1 MNHSQKRGRT
11 VAQND
16 PAALTDDDLRAFV
29 EEHGITTFK
38 VGAVDIDGLARGKRI
53 AAPYFLESVARKGTN
68 ISNILFGWDMHDEP
82 IPGLSYTSWD
92 TGYPDVTLLPDLST
106 LKLVPWEPGTAS
118 VVCDVHALDGAALD
132 LAPRQVLRRVLAQA
146 EQAGFT
152 AKCGYELEFYLLKDG
167 PDALAARGFR
177 DLETL
182 TRGHHTYSVC
192 RDTASEHILGEIRD
206 QLAAYGIYIEA
217 SNSEHGPGQF
227 EVNMRY
233 CDALHAA
240 DSALLLKQ
248 SIKELAARHGYTAT
262 FIAKLSSAWAGSSGH
277 LHQSLETL
285 DGELVFA
292 RDAEALSPLGESFV
306 AGVLELAQEMTAFY
320 LPTINSY
327 KRTEGASWA
336 GSSATWGFDNRTVAL
351 RAIPSAGAAAR
362 VENRIAG
369 ADANPYLVI
378 AASLASGLHGI
389 AKGLTPPPAVVGNGY
404 EQAGKETL
412 LPQTLEDATRALEAS
427 NQARSLL
434 GEVFVDHYVATRRW
448 EIQQARA
455 AVTDWELAR
464 YVEHV

>member
-1 MNHSQKRGRT
+1 MAH
-11 VAQND
+11 ND
-16 PAALTDDDLRAFV
+16 PAAYSDEDLNAFV
-29 EEHGITTFK
+29 QEHGIKTFK
-38 VGAVDIDGLARGKRI
+38 VGAVDIDGLSRGKRI

-82 IPGLSYTSWD
+82 IPGLKYTNWD

-106 LKLVPWEPGTAS
+106 LKVVPWEPGTAS
-118 VVCDVHALDGAALD
+118 VICDIHSPDGSALTLS
-132 LAPRQVLRRVLAQA
+132 PRQLLKRVLGQV
-146 EQAGFT
+146 EQAGYS
-152 AKCGYELEFYLLKDG
+152 AKCGYELEFYLLKDTA
-167 PDALAARGFR
+167 DDLAARGFR
-177 DLETL
+177 DLQTL

-192 RDTASEHILGEIRD
+192 RDTASDHVLGEIRE

-248 SIKELAARHGYTAT
+248 SIKELAARHGYTAS

-277 LHQSLETL
+277 LHQSLEAA
-285 DGELVFA
+285 DGDLVFA
-292 RDAEALSPLGESFV
+292 NTDNPEALSPQGESYV
-306 AGVLELAQEMTAFY
+306 AGVLELAKEMTALY

-351 RAIPSAGAAAR
+351 RAIPSAGPAAR
-362 VENRIAG
+362 IENRIAG

-378 AASLASGLHGI
+378 AASLASGLHGV
-389 AKGLTPPPAVVGNGY
+389 AKGLTPPAAIFGNGY
-404 EQAGKETL
+404 EKAGKDAL
-412 LPQTLEDATRALEAS
+412 LPLTLEDATRVLEGS
-427 NQARSLL
+427 NMARSLL
-434 GEVFVDHYVATRRW
+434 GEEFVDHYVATRRW
-448 EIQQARA
+448 EIQQSRA
-455 AVTDWELAR
+455 AVTDWEVAR
-464 YVEHV
+464 YLEHV